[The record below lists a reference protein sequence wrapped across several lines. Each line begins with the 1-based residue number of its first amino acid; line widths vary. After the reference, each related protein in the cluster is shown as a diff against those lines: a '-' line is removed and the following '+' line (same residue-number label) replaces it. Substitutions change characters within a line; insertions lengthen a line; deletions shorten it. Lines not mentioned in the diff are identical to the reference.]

1 MTLSVEQT
9 ALRHAHQLC
18 LGHRDALLDALTDLD
33 QRSLAAADLERLSPP
48 DRRMLDQFAYRYTR
62 LQDYLGT
69 RLFPAILRAL
79 GEEIAAMPV
88 LDRLARLEQLGWLPS
103 AEEWSDLR
111 RIRNEFT
118 HDYPETTEERFARL
132 QLAIQAA
139 RRLLQLLSGIG
150 LNIERRFPVSPAP
163 K

>member
-18 LGHRDALLDALTDLD
+18 LGHRDALLDALADLD
-33 QRSLAAADLERLSPP
+33 QRGLAADELEHLNPR
-48 DRRMLDQFAYRYTR
+48 DRRLLDQFAYRYTR
-62 LQDYLGT
+62 LQDDMGA

-88 LDRLARLEQLGWLPS
+88 LDRLNRLEQLGWLPA
-103 AEEWSDLR
+103 AEEWIDLR

-118 HDYPETTEERFARL
+118 HDYPETLQERHGKL
-132 QLAIQAA
+132 LLALQAA
-139 RRLLQLLSGIG
+139 RRLTEVLAEVSG
-150 LNIERRFPVSPAP
+150 NIERRFTGMAG
-163 K
+163 